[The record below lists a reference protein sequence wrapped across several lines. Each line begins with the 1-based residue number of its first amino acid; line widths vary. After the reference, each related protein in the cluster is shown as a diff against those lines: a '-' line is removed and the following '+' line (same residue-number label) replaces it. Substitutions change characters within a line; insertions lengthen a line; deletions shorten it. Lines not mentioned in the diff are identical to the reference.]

1 MFISWQLHCVQIGKT
16 RYLSNN
22 MAKGNIPLSSQDL
35 ALHRPEPMEPGPDL
49 PPVTAGSNPVAV
61 AGRLL
66 GGESVVIRDAYP
78 TGLKILSR
86 VRERV
91 FGGGREDIGG
101 GGKDIGSDREGIGS
115 GSTGIDGSL
124 GSDSS
129 SGIGKPDK
137 NDFRSYRNR
146 RAAYRDASNRL
157 LAPISDNRI
166 ALKKAPAIGW
176 LDELYPD
183 VSDFLLPYPQVQGLN
198 SSWQWFLKGVRFPG
212 LRHEIYPW
220 YGTYFPTRFDHL
232 HLFEKW
238 LKAYRG
244 SKKGALDVGTGCGVL
259 AFMMVERGFEHVLAT
274 DINPNA
280 VMTVRENARH
290 QRVDDRIDAHVCNLF
305 DSSVFDGYDCRADLI
320 VCNPPWLP
328 VETDQPGTDAGLM
341 EKAIYYD
348 PDFFDRLFSGAA
360 RHLEQDGRLVILFSN
375 LGRTEGVQ
383 VRHPIEEELENNRKF
398 VKVRMLRQKA
408 KPPSK
413 KTRRRDHRKEEHVEL
428 WELALD
434 T

>member
-1 MFISWQLHCVQIGKT
+1 
-16 RYLSNN
+16 
-22 MAKGNIPLSSQDL
+22 MAEGIIPLSQEGL
-35 ALHRPEPMEPGPDL
+35 VLHRPEPSVPETAVPS
-49 PPVTAGSNPVAV
+49 VTAASDPNAV
-61 AGRLL
+61 ARRLL
-66 GGESVVIRDAYP
+66 EGQSVVIRDAYP

-86 VRERV
+86 LREHI
-91 FGGGREDIGG
+91 FGGGKPDMRGGSKDIRGGKANNPGGKKNIGG
-101 GGKDIGSDREGIGS
+101 GKVGIRDGRADTGGAKPGKD
-115 GSTGIDGSL
+115 
-124 GSDSS
+124 
-129 SGIGKPDK
+129 
-137 NDFRSYRNR
+137 DFSSYRNR

-157 LAPISDNRI
+157 LVPVSHNRI

-183 VSDFLLPYPQVQGLN
+183 VSDFLLPFPQVQGLN
-198 SSWQWFLKGVRFPG
+198 SSWQWFLKGIRFPV

>member
-35 ALHRPEPMEPGPDL
+35 ALHRPEPMVPEQDL
-49 PPVTAGSNPVAV
+49 PLVTAASDPGAV

-66 GGESVVIRDAYP
+66 EGESVVIRDAYP
-78 TGLKILSR
+78 TGLKILSHL
-86 VRERV
+86 RERV
-91 FGGGREDIGG
+91 FGSGEM
-101 GGKDIGSDREGIGS
+101 DR
-115 GSTGIDGSL
+115 D
-124 GSDSS
+124 
-129 SGIGKPDK
+129 
-137 NDFRSYRNR
+137 NFRAYRNQ
-146 RAAYRDASNRL
+146 RAEYRDASSRL
-157 LAPISDNRI
+157 LVPVRDNRI

-183 VSDFLLPYPQVQGLN
+183 VGDFLLSYPQIQGLN
-198 SSWQWFLKGVRFPG
+198 SSWQWFLKGVRFPV

-232 HLFEKW
+232 HLFDKW
-238 LKAYRG
+238 LKQYSG
-244 SKKGALDVGTGCGVL
+244 SKSRVMDVGTGCGVL
-259 AFMMVERGFEHVLAT
+259 AFMMVEQGFEHVLAT

-290 QRVDDRIDAHVCNLF
+290 RGVADRIDAGV
-305 DSSVFDGYDCRADLI
+305 ADMFGGCGRKWDVI

-328 VETDQPGTDAGLM
+328 DLSEKAEQVAQPDEPKETGQAEQMDQPDQTDQPEAGPGLM
-341 EKAIYYD
+341 DRAIYYE
-348 PDFFDRLFSGAA
+348 PDFFDRLFSGTA
-360 RHLEQDGRLVILFSN
+360 RHLEEDGRLVILFSN
-375 LGRTEGVQ
+375 LGRAEGVQ
-383 VRHPIEEELENNRKF
+383 VRHPIEEELENNRRF
-398 VKVRMLRQKA
+398 VKVRMLRRKA
-408 KPPSK
+408 KPPSR

-428 WELALD
+428 WELALH

>member
-1 MFISWQLHCVQIGKT
+1 
-16 RYLSNN
+16 
-22 MAKGNIPLSSQDL
+22 MAKDIIPPASGNLV
-35 ALHRPEPMEPGPDL
+35 LHRPEPMVPGSDL
-49 PPVTAGSNPVAV
+49 PPVTASSDPDAV

-66 GGESVVIRDAYP
+66 EGGSAVIRDAYP
-78 TGLKILSR
+78 TGLKILSHLR
-86 VRERV
+86 APV
-91 FGGGREDIGG
+91 FGDRKEDIGSIE
-101 GGKDIGSDREGIGS
+101 DTGSSGTGIESSKGS
-115 GSTGIDGSL
+115 GTGIDGGM
-124 GSDSS
+124 GSV
-129 SGIGKPDK
+129 SGRVDK
-137 NDFRSYRNR
+137 DDFRSYRNR

-157 LAPISDNRI
+157 LAPVSDNRI

-198 SSWQWFLKGVRFPG
+198 SSWQWFLKGIRFPV

-232 HLFEKW
+232 LLFDRW
-238 LKAYRG
+238 LGRYRG
-244 SKKGALDVGTGCGVL
+244 GRKGAMDVGTGCGVL
-259 AFMMVERGFEHVLAT
+259 AFMLLERGFEHVLAT

-290 QRVDDRIDAHVCNLF
+290 QRMDDRIDAHVCNLF
-305 DSSVFDGYDCRADLI
+305 DSSVFDGYDRRTDLI

-328 VETDQPGTDAGLM
+328 GEQDYPEAGPGLM
-341 EKAIYYD
+341 DRAIYYEQ
-348 PDFFDRLFSGAA
+348 DFFERLFSGAA
-360 RHLEQDGRLVILFSN
+360 RHLEQDGRMVILFSN
-375 LGRTEGVQ
+375 LGRAEGVQ
-383 VRHPIEEELENNRKF
+383 VRHPVEEELANNRRF